1 MAKRGFC
8 SISTRLNRPHAS
20 NIEETIMSKETL
32 ISEPIV
38 ASIVVDR
45 SGPNR
50 LHRSMVSEFA
60 LIARGLRVICD
71 PDRDHL
77 FIIFGRAHK
86 VVPTRPTDS
95 SKGTLWRPTPGGGG
109 EAQIVLARVDE
120 PAQQVRLSY
129 KLVGAAGEDPE
140 SGWLTAEFNP
150 TTILA
155 GNNVHPATI
164 ADPETG
170 EICAYPSS
178 DLTVMRQMHR
188 LGFNLLDEL
197 DQQAMGTNRPLFR
210 RKRYKTRAAIDSG
223 DFHIVRARWRAYL
236 PTSDVPQFL
245 QVLTALTGHHIR
257 RGTGIIHL
265 ANHLGFSFEK
275 HSHEKTDDLTGVLLK
290 KKHGDKP
297 LFSLG
302 FYDKRKRIAG
312 MKQGKT
318 SLPAKVATI
327 RDNVR
332 FDITAHSEGVV
343 AIANA
348 ARRRLKASWLMEE
361 RGVVPPEEDWI
372 EDFLSGE
379 VEATAWWL
387 ETAIFVLSHRLK
399 DGLRVRKSFAEWL
412 VPYMINDML
421 RLDLITG
428 FTRDNFHRFVA
439 LDDKVAAAWRADE
452 TAEPK
457 GWATRLAK
465 EAGCSVQTVYTRQ
478 KEWLKTYV
486 INIAVPH
493 ALYRDLLFYG
503 PPSMTRPQHRSDLI
517 NAVREKNGDD
527 AIRLHERAAMDFDRK
542 RTEVVGATIKSR
554 PHAMEVKV
562 ARNTALAPA
571 RVGVADRSQ
580 PTVAA
585 QASAPQTVRQTGTK
599 KPITITAQ
607 ALATVQRHP
616 VQQGRLK
623 AVKHAPR
630 QDSDKRRSAPS
641 RGKTSAPTS
650 SHAPRR

>member
-1 MAKRGFC
+1 
-8 SISTRLNRPHAS
+8 
-20 NIEETIMSKETL
+20 MSKETL

-50 LHRSMVSEFA
+50 FHRSMGSEFA
-60 LIARGLRVICD
+60 LIARGLRTICD

-86 VVPTRPTDS
+86 VVPTRPADS

-120 PAQQVRLSY
+120 PTQQVRLSY
-129 KLVGAAGEDPE
+129 KLVMAAGEDPE

-155 GNNVHPATI
+155 GNNAHPATI

-170 EICAYPSS
+170 GVSPYPSS

-197 DQQAMGTNRPLFR
+197 RNQAINTNRPLFER
-210 RKRYKTRAAIDSG
+210 KTRAAIDCG
-223 DFHIVRARWRAYL
+223 DFHIVRAQWRAYL

-257 RGTGIIHL
+257 RGTGMIHL
-265 ANHLGFSFEK
+265 ADHLGFSFENY
-275 HSHEKTDDLTGVLLK
+275 SHEKTDDLTGVQLK

-297 LFSLG
+297 LFSLS
-302 FYDKRKRIAG
+302 FYDKRKRIAD
-312 MKQGKT
+312 MKKGKT
-318 SLPAKVATI
+318 LLPAKVATI

-332 FDITAHSEGVV
+332 FDITAHSEGIV
-343 AIANA
+343 AIAKA
-348 ARRRLKASWLMEE
+348 ARQHLRRLQE
-361 RGVVPPEEDWI
+361 RGVVPLDEDFI
-372 EDFLSGE
+372 DDFLSGE
-379 VEATAWWL
+379 VEPTAWWL
-387 ETAIFVLSHRLK
+387 EAAIFILSHRLD
-399 DGLRVRKSFAEWL
+399 DGHLVRKSFGEWL
-412 VPYMINDML
+412 LPYMINDTL
-421 RLDLITG
+421 RLKLITG
-428 FTRDNFHRFVA
+428 FTREDLHRFVA

-452 TAEPK
+452 SAEPR
-457 GWATRLAK
+457 GWAGRLAEK
-465 EAGCSVQTVYTRQ
+465 AGCSIQTVYTRQ
-478 KEWLKTYV
+478 KEWLKAHG
-486 INIAVPH
+486 IDIMVPY
-493 ALYRDLLFYG
+493 AFYRDLLFFG
-503 PPSMTRPQHRSDLI
+503 PPSMTRPQHRTALI
-517 NAVREKNGDD
+517 AAVREQNGAK
-527 AIRLHERAAMDFDRK
+527 AIRLHERAATDFDRK

-554 PHAMEVKV
+554 PHAMEVTV

-571 RVGVADRSQ
+571 RIGVAHRSR

-599 KPITITAQ
+599 KPITITAR
-607 ALATVQRHP
+607 ALATIQRHP
-616 VQQGRLK
+616 VQQGRPN
-623 AVKHAPR
+623 AAKHAPR
-630 QDSDKRRSAPS
+630 QDSGKRRSAPS

>member
-1 MAKRGFC
+1 
-8 SISTRLNRPHAS
+8 
-20 NIEETIMSKETL
+20 MSKETL

-50 LHRSMVSEFA
+50 FHRSMGSEFG
-60 LIARGLRVICD
+60 LISRGLRTICD
-71 PDRDHL
+71 PDRDRL

-86 VVPTRPTDS
+86 VVPTRPADS

-120 PAQQVRLSY
+120 PTQQVRLSY
-129 KLVGAAGEDPE
+129 KLVMAAGEDAE

-170 EICAYPSS
+170 EVSPYPSS

-188 LGFNLLDEL
+188 LGFNLLAEL
-197 DQQAMGTNRPLFR
+197 RQQAMGTKHSLFR
-210 RKRYKTRAAIDSG
+210 RNTISAIDSG
-223 DFHIVRARWRAYL
+223 HFHIIRAQWRAYL
-236 PTSDVPQFL
+236 PTFDVPQFL

-265 ANHLGFSFEK
+265 ADHLGFSFEK

-297 LFSLG
+297 LFSLR
-302 FYDKRKRIAG
+302 FYDKRKRIAD

-318 SLPAKVATI
+318 LLPAKVATI

-348 ARRRLKASWLMEE
+348 ARRRLKASGLMEE
-361 RGVVPPEEDWI
+361 RGVVPPKGDWI
-372 EDFLSGE
+372 EDFLNGK
-379 VEATAWWL
+379 VEASAWWL
-387 ETAIFVLSHRLK
+387 ETAIFILSHQLK
-399 DGLRVRKSFAEWL
+399 DGLLVRKSFAEWL

-439 LDDKVAAAWRADE
+439 LDDELVAAWRADE
-452 TAEPK
+452 SAEPR
-457 GWATRLAK
+457 GWVGRLAEK
-465 EAGCSVQTVYTRQ
+465 AGCSIQTIYTRR
-478 KEWLKTYV
+478 KEWLKDYG
-486 INIAVPH
+486 IDIMVPC
-493 ALYRDLLFYG
+493 AFYRDLLFFG
-503 PPSMTRPQHRSDLI
+503 PPSMTQPQHRNALI
-517 NAVREKNGDD
+517 TAVRKKNGAK
-527 AIRLHERAAMDFDRK
+527 AIRLHERAATNFDYW
-542 RTEVVGATIKSR
+542 RTKVVGATIRSL
-554 PHAMEVKV
+554 PHSMEVKV

-571 RVGVADRSQ
+571 RVGVADRSRLAI
-580 PTVAA
+580 PAH
-585 QASAPQTVRQTGTK
+585 QASTAGTARPLGAN
-599 KPITITAQ
+599 KPITISAQ
-607 ALATVQRHP
+607 ALATVRRPPPKKGAQPLP
-616 VQQGRLK
+616 VR
-623 AVKHAPR
+623 VK
-630 QDSDKRRSAPS
+630 DGGKPS
-641 RGKTSAPTS
+641 TARGAQPLPVRAKGRGKPPAVAKRS
-650 SHAPRR
+650 STGQAGGKHGQRRHRDQ